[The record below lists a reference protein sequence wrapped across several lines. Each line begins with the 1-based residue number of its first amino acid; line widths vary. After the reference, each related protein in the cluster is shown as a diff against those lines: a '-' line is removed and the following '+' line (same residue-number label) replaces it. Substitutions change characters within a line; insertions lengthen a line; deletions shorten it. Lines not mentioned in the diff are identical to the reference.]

1 MKYKKGIIL
10 TEMVVVITI
19 ITIILS
25 VSLLG
30 FRCIKKYEE
39 NIALDYI
46 SNAIVEFINYGKSY
60 SRLNKKASRIIYFEN
75 ENKFKLSNGIK
86 TIKYLTIPTNIK
98 VISMNQK
105 SINIDFNGFSSSAF
119 TLTLRNN
126 SGKEK
131 DITMVVGTNYV
142 SIKE

>member
-25 VSLLG
+25 ISLLG
-30 FRCIKKYEE
+30 FRGIKKYEE

-86 TIKYLTIPTNIK
+86 TIKYLTIPTNVK